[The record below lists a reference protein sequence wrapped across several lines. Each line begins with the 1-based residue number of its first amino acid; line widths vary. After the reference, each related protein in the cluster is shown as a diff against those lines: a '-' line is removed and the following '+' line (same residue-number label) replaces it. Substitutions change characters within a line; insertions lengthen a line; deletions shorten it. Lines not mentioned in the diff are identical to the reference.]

1 MRLYTSIGILVA
13 LTLSAC
19 EERQNPLA
27 SLDESTLVDWLL
39 ERDDDVVQRLRTCAE
54 FWSETTGVGIAPD
67 GRADCNEV
75 AEYLAVEM
83 TAAGFGNVVVTD
95 VYLPTVWTEF
105 HSRRANAYEPGTFSF
120 PEGVIR

>member
-1 MRLYTSIGILVA
+1 MRLHTSIAVLVA

-27 SLDESTLVDWLL
+27 SVDESTLVDWLL
-39 ERDDDVVQRLRTCAE
+39 DRDDDVVERMRPCAE
-54 FWSETTGVGIAPD
+54 FWSEDTGVEVAPD
-67 GRADCNEV
+67 ARADCNEV

-83 TAAGFGNVVVTD
+83 TAAGFGDVVVTD

-105 HSRRANAYEPGTFSF
+105 HSRRANAYDEDFSF
-120 PEGVIR
+120 PEGIIR